1 LFLSTCLI
9 ALLQTTTSLRTR
21 LEIVVQI
28 GPRVIDPNENIS
40 TILKMFR
47 FSEEKERVRE
57 ILRARSHTLTSHVF
71 LKGNAL
77 MNKKS
82 DMRNMRSL
90 QVQKPYVEKISDVN
104 ILMIGC
110 LDSSVIEDSKVH
122 SSSLIKFI
130 RSFDDD

>member
-1 LFLSTCLI
+1 MFLSTCLI

-104 ILMIGC
+104 I
-110 LDSSVIEDSKVH
+110 
-122 SSSLIKFI
+122 
-130 RSFDDD
+130 

>member
-1 LFLSTCLI
+1 MFLSTCLI